1 MHPLFKGLNTSSHE
15 VVISCI
21 GLQFEWGPV
30 LSSSNYFHV
39 LFSVRQ
45 IVYSRDLLA
54 LFPKKKE
61 KKRRWKKKNLSE
73 NNSMRAVKVNRNSK
87 VAGQTAR

>member
-1 MHPLFKGLNTSSHE
+1 MHPLLKGLNTSSHE
-15 VVISCI
+15 VVISCT

-61 KKRRWKKKNLSE
+61 EEEEERRWKIKP
-73 NNSMRAVKVNRNSK
+73 V
-87 VAGQTAR
+87 